1 MAVKQKDVKLDRT
14 PQPAQ
19 QQRGASL
26 YSLAWRQF
34 LRHPLAKVALGVLA
48 ILYFFAAFA
57 DFFAP
62 YPERFGDARMTF
74 APPMEVH
81 FRTEGGEFTRPFV
94 YGQKKALDLETFQN
108 TWTADTSQVYPVE
121 FFVRSTNPRDR
132 YVPFPV
138 NLIPVTLRDALGIR
152 PWATLRLFGV
162 DSPGRIYLWG
172 SDDVGSDVFSKI
184 LFGARISLTIGIL
197 ASLVSIALG
206 ILLGGIA
213 GFYGGWIDEIILR
226 FDEALSAIPGIF
238 LLLSLAAI
246 FYPLNWPP
254 SYVFTAVVV
263 ALALISWG
271 GIARSVRSIIF
282 SAREQEYAFAAK
294 ALGAG
299 NGRIIF
305 KHLVP
310 QTLSYLVIVMSLLI
324 PGFILTEAVLSFYGL
339 GIQRPGTSWGLML
352 ASAQAFTGVS
362 GLTERWWIYLPGL
375 FIFISVLAWN
385 LLGDGLRDAFD
396 PRSRD

>member
-1 MAVKQKDVKLDRT
+1 MDA
-14 PQPAQ
+14 PQTAIKPSSSGKAKAAK
-19 QQRGASL
+19 GDSL

-34 LRHPLAKVALGVLA
+34 LRHPLAKLALGVLA
-48 ILYFFAAFA
+48 VLYFFAAFA

-62 YPERFGDARMTF
+62 YPERFGDARSTF
-74 APPMEVH
+74 SPPTQVH
-81 FRTEGGEFTRPFV
+81 FRTTDGAFVRPFV
-94 YGQKKALDLETFQN
+94 YGMTKELNLETFEN
-108 TWTADTSQVYPVE
+108 EWTEDTSKVYPIK

-132 YVPFPV
+132 YVPFPIS
-138 NLIPVTLRDALGIR
+138 LIPVTLRDALGIR
-152 PWATLRLFGV
+152 PWANLRLFGV

-184 LFGARISLTIGIL
+184 LFGGRISLTIGII
-197 ASLVSIALG
+197 ASFVAILLG
-206 ILLGGIA
+206 IILGGIA
-213 GFYGGWIDEIILR
+213 GFYGGWIDELILR
-226 FDEALSAIPGIF
+226 FDEALSAIPSIF

-254 SYVFTAVVV
+254 SYVFFSVVI

-282 SAREQEYAFAAK
+282 ASREQEYAYAAK

-310 QTLSYLVIVMSLLI
+310 QTLSYLVVVMSLAI

-339 GIQRPGTSWGLML
+339 GIQRPATSWGLML
-352 ASAQAFTGVS
+352 ASAQAFTGVA

>member
-1 MAVKQKDVKLDRT
+1 MDAPKSTLEAASPVKAKKSQGD
-14 PQPAQ
+14 
-19 QQRGASL
+19 SL

-34 LRHPLAKVALGVLA
+34 LRHPMAKVALSVLA
-48 ILYFFAAFA
+48 VLYFFSAFA

-62 YPERFGDARMTF
+62 YPERFGDARSTF
-74 APPMEVH
+74 SPPTQVH
-81 FRTEGGEFTRPFV
+81 FRNGDGEFVRPFV
-94 YGQKKALDLETFQN
+94 YGMTKTLDLETFEN
-108 TWTADTSQVYPVE
+108 VWTPDTEKVYPID
-121 FFVRSTNPRDR
+121 FFVRSTSPRDR

-138 NLIPVTLRDALGIR
+138 NLIPITLRDTLGIR

-162 DSPGRIYLWG
+162 DPPGRIYLWG
-172 SDDVGSDVFSKI
+172 SDDVGSDVFGKI
-184 LFGARISLTIGIL
+184 LFGGRISLTIGII
-197 ASLVSIALG
+197 ASLVA
-206 ILLGGIA
+206 ILLGVLLGGVA
-213 GFYGGWIDEIILR
+213 GFYGGWVDELVLR

-254 SYVFTAVVV
+254 SYVFFAVVI

-282 SAREQEYAFAAK
+282 SSREQEYAYAAK

-305 KHLVP
+305 RHLVP
-310 QTLSYLVIVMSLLI
+310 QTLSYLVVVMSLLI

-339 GIQRPGTSWGLML
+339 GIQRPATSWGLML
-352 ASAQAFTGVS
+352 ASAQAFTGVA

>member
-1 MAVKQKDVKLDRT
+1 MDAPQKTLETAPSPTVKAR
-14 PQPAQ
+14 
-19 QQRGASL
+19 RGESL

-34 LRHPLAKVALGVLA
+34 LRHPMAKVALAVLG

-62 YPERFGDARMTF
+62 YPEHFGDARSTF
-74 APPMEVH
+74 APPTTVH
-81 FRTEGGEFTRPFV
+81 FRNADGEFVRPFV
-94 YGQKKALDLETFQN
+94 YGQTKTLNMETFQN
-108 TWTADTSQVYPVE
+108 EWTADTSVRYPVE
-121 FFVRSTNPRDR
+121 FFVRSSNPRDR

-138 NLIPVTLRDALGIR
+138 SLIPVTLRDALNIR
-152 PWATLRLFGV
+152 PWATLRLMGV
-162 DSPGRIYLWG
+162 DSPGRLYLWG
-172 SDDVGSDVFSKI
+172 SDDIGSDVFSKV
-184 LFGARISLTIGIL
+184 LYGGRISLTVGIL
-197 ASLVSIALG
+197 ASIVAIGLG
-206 ILLGGIA
+206 IFLGGLA
-213 GFYGGWIDEIILR
+213 GFYGGWVDEVILR
-226 FDEALSAIPGIF
+226 FDEALSAIPGLF
-238 LLLSLAAI
+238 LLLSLSAI

-254 SYVFTAVVV
+254 SYVFTAVLV
-263 ALALISWG
+263 ALGLISWG

-282 SAREQEYAFAAK
+282 SAREQEYAYAAK

-310 QTLSYLVIVMSLLI
+310 QTLSYLVVVMSLLI
-324 PGFILTEAVLSFYGL
+324 PSFILTEAVLSFFGL
-339 GIQRPGTSWGLML
+339 GIQRPATSWGLML
-352 ASAQAFTGVS
+352 ASAQAFTGVT
-362 GLTERWWIYLPGL
+362 GLTERWWIYIPGL

>member
-1 MAVKQKDVKLDRT
+1 MAVKQKNVKLDK
-14 PQPAQ
+14 PAQ
-19 QQRGASL
+19 SAQPRSASL

-48 ILYFFAAFA
+48 VLYFFAAFA

-62 YPERFGDARMTF
+62 YPESFGDASKTF
-74 APPMEVH
+74 APPMQVH
-81 FRTEGGEFTRPFV
+81 FRNADGEFVRPFV
-94 YGQKKALDLETFQN
+94 YGQVKTLNLETFKN
-108 TWTADTSQVYPVE
+108 DWAADTSKVYPVE
-121 FFVRSTNPRDR
+121 LFVRSSNPRDR

-138 NLIPVTLRDALGIR
+138 NLIPITVRDSLGIR

-162 DSPGRIYLWG
+162 ESPGRLYLWG
-172 SDDVGSDVFSKI
+172 SDDVGGDVFSRI
-184 LFGARISLTIGIL
+184 LFGGRISLTIGIL
-197 ASLVSIALG
+197 ASAVAIVLG
-206 ILLGGIA
+206 ILFGGVA
-213 GFYGGWIDEIILR
+213 GFYGGWIDELILR
-226 FDEALSAIPGIF
+226 FDEALSAIPAIF

-246 FYPLNWPP
+246 FYPLDWPP
-254 SYVFTAVVV
+254 SYVFTAVVI

-310 QTLSYLVIVMSLLI
+310 QTLSYLVVVVSLLI

-339 GIQRPGTSWGLML
+339 GIQRPATSWGLML

-362 GLTERWWIYLPGL
+362 GLSERWWIYLPGL